1 MSEIG
6 YLSNQYERLSQT
18 NQVLNDAVLLLK
30 KSWLLSQPGTKRKY
44 PNLSVNPEDLRV
56 AQDYIIDTLHPMA
69 RPAENV
75 QASSLIESKQ
85 LPPRQELTDV
95 VNAIQQNR
103 VLQEKHFSTLNR
115 LLDVLD
121 GERSVL
127 FRKLRTG
134 K

>member
-6 YLSNQYERLSQT
+6 YLSNQYERLAQS
-18 NQVLNDAVLLLK
+18 NQVLNEAVLLLK
-30 KSWLLSQPGTKRKY
+30 KNWLLGQPGTQRKY
-44 PNLSVNPEDLRV
+44 PNLSVNVEELGQAQEYILSVLR
-56 AQDYIIDTLHPMA
+56 PMVY
-69 RPAENV
+69 PTQYSQV
-75 QASSLIESKQ
+75 GSLIESKQ
-85 LPPRQELTDV
+85 LPPVSELKDV
-95 VNAIQQNR
+95 VITIEQNR
-103 VLQEKHFSTLNR
+103 ILQEKHFSTLNR

>member
-6 YLSNQYERLSQT
+6 YLSNQYERLAQT
-18 NQVLNDAVLLLK
+18 NQVLNEAVLLLK
-30 KSWLLSQPGTKRKY
+30 KSWLLTQPGTRRKY
-44 PNLSVNPEDLRV
+44 PNLSVNAEELNR
-56 AQDYIIDTLHPMA
+56 AQAYILEVLKPMVY
-69 RPAENV
+69 PAECGPTGR
-75 QASSLIESKQ
+75 LIESKQ
-85 LPPRQELTDV
+85 LPPSAELKDIVTT
-95 VNAIQQNR
+95 IEQNGI
-103 VLQEKHFSTLNR
+103 LQEKYFSTLNR